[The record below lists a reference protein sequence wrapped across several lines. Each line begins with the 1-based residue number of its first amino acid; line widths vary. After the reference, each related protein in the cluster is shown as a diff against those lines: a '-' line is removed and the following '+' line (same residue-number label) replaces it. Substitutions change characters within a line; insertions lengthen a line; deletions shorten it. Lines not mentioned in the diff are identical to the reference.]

1 MTRVFNTV
9 RRDING
15 TAAIEFGL
23 LAPVFIAML
32 VGVLQVGD
40 WMQSYNAMRN
50 SIAETA
56 RNVSVEYQT
65 DNRLTDVQISQYG
78 FATATTAPYLL
89 NTDNVEIDVDQP
101 DVQRIA
107 GARELELT
115 ITYQM
120 SSFLSVIGIEGP
132 TVSYSRPLFLTN

>member
-1 MTRVFNTV
+1 MRKTGTLML
-9 RRDING
+9 RDISG
-15 TAAIEFGL
+15 SAAIEFGL

-50 SIAETA
+50 SIADTA

-65 DNRLTDVQISQYG
+65 DNRLTDVQIAQYG
-78 FATATTAPYLL
+78 LATATTAPYLL
-89 NTDNVEIDVDQP
+89 NTDNVTIDVDQP
-101 DVQRIA
+101 AVQRIA

-115 ITYQM
+115 ITYEM
-120 SSFLSVIGIEGP
+120 SSFLEVVGISGP

>member
-1 MTRVFNTV
+1 MRKTGTLML
-9 RRDING
+9 RDISG
-15 TAAIEFGL
+15 SAAIEFGL

-32 VGVLQVGD
+32 VCVLQVGD

-50 SIAETA
+50 SIADTA

-65 DNRLTDVQISQYG
+65 DNRLTDVQIAQYG
-78 FATATTAPYLL
+78 LATATTAPYLL
-89 NTDNVEIDVDQP
+89 NTDNVTIDVDQP

-115 ITYQM
+115 ITYEM
-120 SSFLSVIGIEGP
+120 SSFLEVVGISGP